1 MSAPATEKGDIS
13 DFVQHDGNPTT
24 LSDKL
29 EEARTFVYSADKLY
43 QTYIEKGHTLTRHGI
58 PGFHNAAH
66 ALCYKL
72 GLIPQQSFFDPVDPS
87 PDHWALLLVS
97 HSIRVP
103 SDAEL
108 LSCSRSANAN
118 TPGSPGY
125 TPYDPV
131 FSPPPPTPA
140 TDPNPFSFG
149 DNLRYALVH
158 EDIVALGQR
167 LC

>member
-24 LSDKL
+24 LSDKI
-29 EEARTFVYSADKLY
+29 EEARTFIYAADKLY

-87 PDHWALLLVS
+87 PDHWALLLVK
-97 HSIRVP
+97 HGIRVP

-108 LSCSRSANAN
+108 LFLLS
-118 TPGSPGY
+118 
-125 TPYDPV
+125 
-131 FSPPPPTPA
+131 
-140 TDPNPFSFG
+140 
-149 DNLRYALVH
+149 
-158 EDIVALGQR
+158 QR
-167 LC
+167 QCQHPWQPRLHAI

>member
-1 MSAPATEKGDIS
+1 MSASATEKGDIS

-108 LSCSRSANAN
+108 LSCSPAVLTPTLLAALAIRHIRPGVLSTTTDNYDRTLSVSA
-118 TPGSPGY
+118 TTCVTHS
-125 TPYDPV
+125 
-131 FSPPPPTPA
+131 
-140 TDPNPFSFG
+140 
-149 DNLRYALVH
+149 
-158 EDIVALGQR
+158 
-167 LC
+167 